1 MMQTWWLS
9 YPIMP
14 DSSSQL
20 RGWAKRANNLFSIRQ
35 VTGGDIYVGYDRT
48 LHKFWVVVINSVYS
62 PETKPPDQ
70 GRGQERLWRRLVEY
84 QVLYNFIQMSWLIT
98 QAYNDRVLELLTRL
112 GNHVRILF
120 RLSCVPSVK
129 ENPASRLNDYF
140 RDELSSEKDPDSCYY
155 LYEKSA
161 MLYGLFIEGSWQ
173 FGLKVGWIL
182 QIKLLLFF
190 AGPLITQW
198 SPSWSSIPEGA
209 KSCSHSC

>member
-1 MMQTWWLS
+1 M
-9 YPIMP
+9 
-14 DSSSQL
+14 
-20 RGWAKRANNLFSIRQ
+20 LFCIPQ
-35 VTGGDIYVGYDRT
+35 VTGGDIFVGYDRT

-84 QVLYNFIQMSWLIT
+84 QVLCKFAFASSHKYHL

-155 LYEKSA
+155 LYERSA
-161 MLYGLFIEGSWQ
+161 MLYGLFTEGSWQ
-173 FGLKVGWIL
+173 FGLKVG
-182 QIKLLLFF
+182 
-190 AGPLITQW
+190 
-198 SPSWSSIPEGA
+198 
-209 KSCSHSC
+209 

>member
-1 MMQTWWLS
+1 M
-9 YPIMP
+9 
-14 DSSSQL
+14 
-20 RGWAKRANNLFSIRQ
+20 LFCIPQ
-35 VTGGDIYVGYDRT
+35 VTGGDIFVGYDRT

-84 QVLYNFIQMSWLIT
+84 QVLCKFAFATSHKYHL

-155 LYEKSA
+155 LYERSA
-161 MLYGLFIEGSWQ
+161 LLYGLFTEGSWQ
-173 FGLKVGWIL
+173 FGLKVSWIL
-182 QIKLLLFF
+182 RMRLLLFVQDHSSHNGVHLGLQSRKELKVVHTP
-190 AGPLITQW
+190 ARYPL
-198 SPSWSSIPEGA
+198 
-209 KSCSHSC
+209 